1 MQDLLRKPNTEAARE
16 QLRSWLWPVENSNR
30 VFVHLIN
37 IYDED
42 AAESQFGKFDVDHK
56 FNYACGH
63 PQEDV

>member
-1 MQDLLRKPNTEAARE
+1 MVL
-16 QLRSWLWPVENSNR
+16 ENSDR

-37 IYDED
+37 VYDED
-42 AAESQFGKFDVDHK
+42 AAKSQFGKFDVDHK